1 VAKPNGR
8 TDEQLVEAS
17 NRGDPRAFEALYQ
30 RHKTWAAQLAY
41 RFTGNQDDAMDVV
54 QEAFIYLLGKLP
66 RFHLSSALTTFLY
79 PVIKNIAL
87 SRLRKN
93 RRIVLNEEIVLHAG
107 DPPKEEGLERSLGDV
122 VAALPPIHQEVLLMR
137 FVDDM
142 KLEDIAVALEV
153 PVGTVKSRLHN
164 ALKALR
170 EDARTR
176 RYFEELQ

>member
-8 TDEQLVEAS
+8 SDEELVEAS
-17 NRGDPRAFEALYQ
+17 NRGDPRAFDALYQ
-30 RHKTWAAQLAY
+30 RHKAWAAQLAF
-41 RFTGNQDDAMDVV
+41 RFTGNQDEAMDIV
-54 QEAFIYLLGKLP
+54 QDAFIYLLGRFP
-66 RFHLSSALTTFLY
+66 RFRLSSALTTFLY

-87 SRLRKN
+87 SRLRKS
-93 RRIVLNEEIVLHAG
+93 RRIVLDEEIVLHAG
-107 DPPKEEGLERSLGDV
+107 DPPLESGEERSLADV
-122 VAALPPIHQEVLLMR
+122 VATLPSIHREVLLMR

-142 KLEDIAVALEV
+142 KLEDIAAALAV

-170 EDARTR
+170 EDERTL